1 MIKLIIFGIGFV
13 FVFEGLIYF
22 LFAKNMKKMFLI
34 ISNIETEKI
43 RTFSSI
49 LLIVGLCLIYFTIKF
64 YNLS

>member
-49 LLIVGLCLIYFTIKF
+49 
-64 YNLS
+64 S